1 MNVVLKNYWYILLTL
16 FIGVL
21 IFAFS
26 VLLPNLKLVGIVWGD
41 GAISTTSKVALLIN
55 LLGSITT
62 NFTILS
68 AFTTISVAF
77 LIGVNVA
84 LMLYIY
90 RRQKAGLSAGG
101 VAMSTFGTV
110 IGMFGVGC
118 AACGSLILT
127 ALLATFGGIGILA
140 LLPFQGQELSLVGVL
155 ALGYATYFLVQKI
168 NKPIIC
174 EI

>member
-1 MNVVLKNYWYILLTL
+1 MNVVLKNYWYVLLTL

-26 VLLPNLKLVGIVWGD
+26 VLLPNLKLVGMVWGD
-41 GAISTTSKVALLIN
+41 GAISTTSKVVLLIN

-68 AFTTISVAF
+68 AFTTISIAF

-90 RRQKAGLSAGG
+90 RRQKAGLSASG
-101 VAMSTFGTV
+101 VAVSTFGTV

-168 NKPIIC
+168 NKPIMCKI
-174 EI
+174 

>member
-1 MNVVLKNYWYILLTL
+1 MNVVLKNYWYVLLTL

-26 VLLPNLKLVGIVWGD
+26 VLLPNLKLVGMVWGD
-41 GAISTTSKVALLIN
+41 GAISTTSKVVLLIN

-62 NFTILS
+62 NFTVLS
-68 AFTTISVAF
+68 AFTTISVAI

-101 VAMSTFGTV
+101 VAVSTFGTV

-127 ALLATFGGIGILA
+127 ALLATFGGVGILA
-140 LLPFQGQELSLVGVL
+140 LLPFQGQELSLAGVL
-155 ALGYATYFLVQKI
+155 ALAYATYFLVQKI
-168 NKPIIC
+168 NKPIMCKI
-174 EI
+174 

>member
-1 MNVVLKNYWYILLTL
+1 MNVVLKNYWYVLLTF

-26 VLLPNLKLVGIVWGD
+26 VLLPNLKLVGMVWGD
-41 GAISTTSKVALLIN
+41 GAISTTSKIALLIN

-62 NFTILS
+62 NFTVLS
-68 AFTTISVAF
+68 AFTTISLAF
-77 LIGVNVA
+77 LIGVNIS

-90 RRQKAGLSAGG
+90 RRQKAGLNAGG
-101 VAMSTFGTV
+101 VVVSTFGTV

-155 ALGYATYFLVQKI
+155 VLGYATYFLVQKI

>member
-1 MNVVLKNYWYILLTL
+1 MNIVLKNYCYVLLAL
-16 FIGVL
+16 CIGVF

-26 VLLPNLKLVGIVWGD
+26 VLLPNLKLVGMVWGD
-41 GAISTTSKVALLIN
+41 SAISIASKVALLIN

-62 NFTILS
+62 NFTVLS
-68 AFTTISVAF
+68 AFTTISIAF

-90 RRQKAGLSAGG
+90 RRQKVGLSAGG
-101 VAMSTFGTV
+101 VVVSTFGTV

-140 LLPFQGQELSLVGVL
+140 LLPFQGQELGLVGVL
-155 ALGYATYFLVQKI
+155 ALSSATYFLVQKI